1 MPYDFWINIY
11 LVIIQKSCTV
21 LLYFFQTAF
30 LCSFSFVHTCLFSFV
45 VCLFTHLFGQGLFVI
60 FLSPHAF
67 VSFPLYI
74 LFNFCLLALVC
85 LFACSF
91 IVLLAI
97 FCLLLSFFL
106 SFSVFSVTLCSI
118 RSIVLLYQM
127 LYHAVIL
134 LLIKCLALCVL
145 CCCYHESHKHLR
157 ACVCVG
163 VCFITDQSEVV

>member
-1 MPYDFWINIY
+1 LNKY
-11 LVIIQKSCTV
+11 LSCNNTKKLHSAAV
-21 LLYFFQTAF
+21 FLSNSFFVFFFFCSYLLVFVRCLFIH
-30 LCSFSFVHTCLFSFV
+30 SFVWS
-45 VCLFTHLFGQGLFVI
+45 GFVI

-97 FCLLLSFFL
+97 FCLLLSFFLSFFL

-157 ACVCVG
+157 ACVCVS